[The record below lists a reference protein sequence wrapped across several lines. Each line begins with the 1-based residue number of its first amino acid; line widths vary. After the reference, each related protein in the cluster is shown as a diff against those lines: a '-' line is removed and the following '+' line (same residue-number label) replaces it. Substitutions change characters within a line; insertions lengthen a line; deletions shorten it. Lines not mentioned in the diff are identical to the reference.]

1 VTWLDVSAPITG
13 GMVHWPGDPPVR
25 IDLST
30 SIEGGDP
37 ANVSHLDMS
46 AHTGTHLDAPRHF
59 FEGGAGIDS
68 MPLEAGIGPARVIE
82 AADSDGMVSAEA
94 LRDAEVGEGERV
106 LLRTQNS
113 DRDWAHEPFHDDF
126 VGLSLDAAEHLAGRG
141 PVMVGVDYISVT
153 SPQPEQAAAV
163 HRALLGAGIWV
174 IEGLYLG
181 QVAAGDYEL
190 ICLPLRLVGRD
201 GAPARAVLRPLPG

>member
-1 VTWLDVSAPITG
+1 MSWLDVSAPITG

-25 IDLST
+25 IDLSS
-30 SIEGGDP
+30 SIEGGNP

-59 FEGGAGIDS
+59 FEDGEGIDS
-68 MPLEAGIGPARVIE
+68 MPLEVGIGPARVIE
-82 AADSDGMVSAEA
+82 AAESDGMVPAEA
-94 LRDAEVGEGERV
+94 LRDAEVGEGERILV
-106 LLRTQNS
+106 RTRNS
-113 DRDWAHEPFHDDF
+113 DRDWAHEQFDHDF
-126 VGLSLDAAEHLAGRG
+126 VGLSLDAAEHLAGWG
-141 PVMVGVDYISVT
+141 PVVVGVDYLSVT
-153 SPQPEQAAAV
+153 SPQPEQATAV

-181 QVAAGDYEL
+181 QVTAGDYEL

-201 GAPARAVLRPLPG
+201 GAPARAALRPLTG